1 MLALLGTTGAAPQ
14 EHLAARS
21 RPRPRQEN
29 EEHDASPGTRG
40 SGPMSTRTL
49 DLRRC
54 VRRDPIPALE
64 IGDVTAADL
73 EAARTNWR
81 ARMASEHASARVFGA
96 LVGGM
101 MNAGLPADETY
112 RVADMV
118 RQELEHARLCA
129 RVLVAL
135 RSAPVAELSELPAVP
150 EHADATPLEAVLRNV
165 ISIGCCSE
173 TVAVALVATERE
185 QAGPPQ
191 VRRVLDQILR
201 DEIKHSRFGWRLVSR
216 LAPALTPQERA
227 SLGEYLV
234 DAFAHQIRFHA
245 PFLDMPCATE
255 AGLAIG
261 APHGRS
267 NWLVFVATMEDVVV
281 PGLERCGLAAS
292 EAWREVTRAGRAAA

>member
-1 MLALLGTTGAAPQ
+1 MRAVLGAAGAAEQ
-14 EHLAARS
+14 ERFASWSRAHEKRRDEAREANEGAVPRCAMSS
-21 RPRPRQEN
+21 RI
-29 EEHDASPGTRG
+29 
-40 SGPMSTRTL
+40 L

-54 VRRDPIPALE
+54 ARRDPLPVLDV
-64 IGDVTAADL
+64 GDVAALDL
-73 EAARTNWR
+73 EAARTNWME
-81 ARMASEHASARVFGA
+81 RMASEHASARVFGA
-96 LVGGM
+96 LVAGM

-118 RQELEHARLCA
+118 RQELDHARLCA
-129 RVLVAL
+129 RVLVSLGAQ
-135 RSAPVAELSELPAVP
+135 PVAELAELPPVP

-185 QAGPPQ
+185 QAGPPP

-216 LAPALTPQERA
+216 LAPSLSPRERA
-227 SLGEYLV
+227 SLGDYLV

-245 PFLDMPCATE
+245 PFLDMPCASD

-267 NWLVFVATMEDVVV
+267 NWLVFVSTMEEIVV
-281 PGLERCGLAAS
+281 PGLERCGLAAA
-292 EAWREVTRAGRAAA
+292 EAWREVAPTARVAA

>member
-1 MLALLGTTGAAPQ
+1 MT
-14 EHLAARS
+14 
-21 RPRPRQEN
+21 
-29 EEHDASPGTRG
+29 
-40 SGPMSTRTL
+40 TRTL

-54 VRRDPIPALE
+54 ARRDPLPVL
-64 IGDVTAADL
+64 DVLDVPAADL

-81 ARMASEHASARVFGA
+81 ERMASEHASARVFGA

-101 MNAGLPADETY
+101 MKAGLPADETY

-118 RQELEHARLCA
+118 RQELDHARLCA
-129 RVLVAL
+129 RVLVSLGAT
-135 RSAPVAELSELPAVP
+135 PVAELAELPPVP

-201 DEIKHSRFGWRLVSR
+201 DEIKHSRFGWRLLSR
-216 LAPALTPQERA
+216 IAPSLTPQERA

-234 DAFAHQIRFHA
+234 DAFSHQIRFHA
-245 PFLDMPCATE
+245 PFLDMPCASD

-267 NWLVFVATMEDVVV
+267 NWLVFVTTMEDIVV
-281 PGLERCGLAAS
+281 PGLERCGLS
-292 EAWREVTRAGRAAA
+292 DQPRVVE

>member
-1 MLALLGTTGAAPQ
+1 MLTVLGPAGSAEQ
-14 EHLAARS
+14 GHSAARPRS
-21 RPRPRQEN
+21 SPHRPD
-29 EEHDASPGTRG
+29 EEGDQREETVARCT
-40 SGPMSTRTL
+40 MSTRTL
-49 DLRRC
+49 DLSRC
-54 VRRDPIPALE
+54 VRRDPLPVLDV
-64 IGDVTAADL
+64 GDLSSADL

-81 ARMASEHASARVFGA
+81 ERMASEHASARVFGA

-101 MNAGLPADETY
+101 MNAGLPADETS

-118 RQELEHARLCA
+118 RQELDHARLCA
-129 RVLVAL
+129 RVLASL
-135 RSAPVAELSELPAVP
+135 GAPPIAELSDLPAVP
-150 EHADATPLEAVLRNV
+150 EHTDATPLEAVLRNV

-216 LAPALTPQERA
+216 LAPSLAPKERA

-245 PFLDMPCATE
+245 PFLDMPCATDG
-255 AGLAIG
+255 GLAIG

-267 NWLVFVATMEDVVV
+267 NWLVFVSTMEDIVV
-281 PGLERCGLAAS
+281 PGLERCGLAAAA
-292 EAWREVTRAGRAAA
+292 AWREVARPERAAA